1 MYKAAKSTPPRD
13 TSVISKL
20 RGGSIPPPVASSN
33 SILPLSSRGGS
44 GKTASSDEYA
54 AALGKTF
61 LTLLA
66 ATAFGLALIPLKGA
80 QSSIEFFSGYVVEQS
95 LSVDNIFVFIL
106 LFDYFKVPTS
116 LQPLVLSWGI
126 WGAVVMR
133 GIMIMAGVSMLSR
146 ARSVLLVFAG
156 VLVASGIKLLSEG
169 SEEEHSMDDNA
180 VLKIANWI
188 MPSSKHYDGNK
199 FFTRDGKTGRMLATP
214 LLTCLI
220 CIELSDFVF
229 AIDSIPAGEL
239 VGMGGLLIGW

>member
-1 MYKAAKSTPPRD
+1 MSST
-13 TSVISKL
+13 
-20 RGGSIPPPVASSN
+20 
-33 SILPLSSRGGS
+33 LSSRGGS
-44 GKTASSDEYA
+44 GKQTASSDEYA

-106 LFDYFKVPTS
+106 LFDYFKVPST

-169 SEEEHSMDDNA
+169 SSEEHSMDDNF
-180 VLKIANWI
+180 VLKVANWI
-188 MPSSKHYDGNK
+188 IPSSKSYDGSR
-199 FFTRDGKTGRMLATP
+199 FFTRDKGTGRRLATP

-229 AIDSIPAGEL
+229 AIDSIPA
-239 VGMGGLLIGW
+239 